1 MKKLYVIATL
11 LLIALSVI
19 EVSYLTHADAL
30 ASESMNAQKLR
41 KEIAK
46 VEEKNQIIKSEILS
60 LSSILIVSS
69 KAAELGFAKPTEF
82 ISLKKLDSIALNH
95 E

>member
-1 MKKLYVIATL
+1 MKKVYIIATF

-19 EVSYLTHADAL
+19 EISYLTHADAL

-41 KEIAK
+41 NEIAK
-46 VEEKNQIIKSEILS
+46 VEEKNQILKSEILS
-60 LSSILIVSS
+60 HSSILIVSS
-69 KAAELGFAKPTEF
+69 RAAELGFSKPKDF